1 MPLLPCILLVD
12 DDLTTNYLNHKLLT
26 KMGVAD
32 QVLTALNGQEALA
45 ALPTCCPAD
54 NATCPSLVFLDVNM
68 PLMNGFEFLAA
79 YRQLPLA
86 QQLATVIVMLT
97 SSLHPRDV
105 ARAQQLRVAGFL
117 TKPLTANKV
126 AEIIQAHFAAAPT
139 LPVQEEGAASG

>member
-26 KMGVAD
+26 KMCVAAH
-32 QVLTALNGQEALA
+32 VVTALNGQEALA
-45 ALPTCCPAD
+45 ALHTRCSGD
-54 NATCPSLVFLDVNM
+54 NVTCPSLVFLDVNM

-86 QQLATVIVMLT
+86 QQLATVVVMLT

-105 ARAQQLRVAGFL
+105 ERAQHLRVAGFL
-117 TKPLTANKV
+117 TKPLTADKV
-126 AEIIQAHFAAAPT
+126 TAIIQAHFAAATP
-139 LPVQEEGAASG
+139 PA

>member
-1 MPLLPCILLVD
+1 MFLLRCILLVD
-12 DDLTTNYLNHKLLT
+12 DDPTTNYLNQKLLT

-45 ALPTCCPAD
+45 AVHTHCPAD
-54 NATCPSLVFLDVNM
+54 NALCPNLVFLDVNM

-86 QQLATVIVMLT
+86 QQLATVVMLT

-105 ARAQQLRVAGFL
+105 ARAQHLRVAGFL
-117 TKPLTANKV
+117 TKPLTADKV
-126 AEIIQAHFAAAPT
+126 TQIIQTHFAAAPT
-139 LPVQEEGAASG
+139 LPAQEEGAASG